1 MSNLIP
7 RRMSL
12 FDEFFRDLAPGFYI
26 RPLHGDP
33 LPQQIKLDVSESDN
47 AYTIEAELPGVNKD
61 AISVTVE
68 NNVVTISA
76 EVKQEDTKREGDKVL
91 HSERYFGSVS
101 RTLALPGDVDESQA
115 NAKFENGVLTLT
127 LPKKVAVAGKR
138 IRIE

>member
-26 RPLHGDP
+26 RPLHGEP

-47 AYTIEAELPGVNKD
+47 AYTIAAELPGVNKD
-61 AISVTVE
+61 AIHVTVE

-76 EVKQEDTKREGDKVL
+76 EVKQEDTKRDGDKVL
-91 HSERYFGSVS
+91 HSERYFGAVS
-101 RTLALPGDVDESQA
+101 RTLALPGDVDEAQA
-115 NAKFENGVLTLT
+115 SAKFENGVLTLT
-127 LPKKVAVAGKR
+127 LPKKVAPAAR
-138 IRIE
+138 RLAIS

>member
-26 RPLHGDP
+26 RPLHGEP

-47 AYTIEAELPGVNKD
+47 AYTITAELPGVSKD
-61 AISVTVE
+61 AIQVTVD
-68 NNVVTISA
+68 NNVVTIGA
-76 EVKQEDTKREGDKVL
+76 EVKQEDVKRDGDKVL
-91 HSERYFGSVS
+91 HSERYFGAVS
-101 RTLALPGDVDESQA
+101 RTLALPGDVDETQA
-115 NAKFENGVLTLT
+115 SAKYENGVLTLV

-138 IRIE
+138 LRIE

>member
-26 RPLHGDP
+26 RPLHGEP

-47 AYTIEAELPGVNKD
+47 AYTIAAELPGVNKD
-61 AISVTVE
+61 AIHVTVE

-76 EVKQEDTKREGDKVL
+76 EVKQEDTKRDGDKVL
-91 HSERYFGSVS
+91 HSERYFGAVS
-101 RTLALPGDVDESQA
+101 RTLALPGDVDEAQA
-115 NAKFENGVLTLT
+115 SAKFENGVLTLT

>member
-33 LPQQIKLDVSESDN
+33 LPQQIKVDITESDN
-47 AYTIEAELPGVNKD
+47 AYTISAEMPGVNKD
-61 AISVTVE
+61 AIHVTVD

-76 EVKQEDTKREGDKVL
+76 EVKQEDVKREGEKVL
-91 HSERYFGSVS
+91 HSERYFGAVS
-101 RTLALPGDVDESQA
+101 RSFALPGDVDEGAAS
-115 NAKFENGVLTLT
+115 AKFENGVLTLT

>member
-33 LPQQIKLDVSESDN
+33 LPQQIKVEVKENDQ
-47 AYTIEAELPGVNKD
+47 AYVISAEMPGVGKD
-61 AISVTVE
+61 NIHVTVE
-68 NNVVTISA
+68 NNVVTIAA
-76 EVKQEDTKREGDKVL
+76 EVKQEDAKRDGEKVL
-91 HSERYFGSVS
+91 HSERYYGQVS
-101 RTLALPGDVDESQA
+101 RSFALPSDVDESA
-115 NAKFENGVLTLT
+115 ASAKYDDGVLTLT

>member
-1 MSNLIP
+1 MSNLLP

-33 LPQQIKLDVSESDN
+33 LPQQIKVDVKENDQ
-47 AYTIEAELPGVNKD
+47 AYIISAEMPGVGKD
-61 AISVTVE
+61 NIHVTVE
-68 NNVVTISA
+68 NNLVTIAA
-76 EVKQEDTKREGDKVL
+76 EVKQEDAQRDGEKVL
-91 HSERYFGSVS
+91 HSERYYGQVS
-101 RTLALPGDVDESQA
+101 RSFALPSDVDESA
-115 NAKFENGVLTLT
+115 ASAKYDNGVLTLT

>member
-33 LPQQIKLDVSESDN
+33 LPQQIKVDISESDN
-47 AYTIEAELPGVNKD
+47 AYTISAEMPGVNKD
-61 AISVTVE
+61 AIHVTVD

-76 EVKQEDTKREGDKVL
+76 EVKQEDVKREGEKVL
-91 HSERYFGSVS
+91 HSERYFGAVS
-101 RTLALPGDVDESQA
+101 RSFALPGDVDEGGA
-115 NAKFENGVLTLT
+115 TAKFENGVLTLT

>member
-26 RPLHGDP
+26 RPLHGEP

-47 AYTIEAELPGVNKD
+47 AYTITAEIPGVSKD
-61 AISVTVE
+61 AIQVTVE
-68 NNVVTISA
+68 NNVVTIGA
-76 EVKQEDTKREGDKVL
+76 EVKQEDVKRDGDKVL
-91 HSERYFGSVS
+91 HSERYFGAVS
-101 RTLALPGDVDESQA
+101 RTLALPGDVDETQA
-115 NAKFENGVLTLT
+115 SAKYENGVLTLV
-127 LPKKVAVAGKR
+127 LPKKAAVVGKR

>member
-12 FDEFFRDLAPGFYI
+12 LDEFFRDLAPGFYI

-47 AYTIEAELPGVNKD
+47 AYTIAAELPGVNKD
-61 AISVTVE
+61 AIHVTVE

-76 EVKQEDTKREGDKVL
+76 EVKQEDAKRDGDKVL
-91 HSERYFGSVS
+91 HSERYFGAVS

-115 NAKFENGVLTLT
+115 SAKFENGVLTLT

>member
-26 RPLHGDP
+26 RPLHGEP

-47 AYTIEAELPGVNKD
+47 AYTITAEIPGVSKD
-61 AISVTVE
+61 AIQVTVE
-68 NNVVTISA
+68 NNVVTIGA
-76 EVKQEDTKREGDKVL
+76 EIKQEDVKRDGDKVL
-91 HSERYFGSVS
+91 HSERYFGAVS
-101 RTLALPGDVDESQA
+101 RTLALPGDVDETQA
-115 NAKFENGVLTLT
+115 SAKYENGVLTLV

>member
-26 RPLHGDP
+26 RPLHGEP

-47 AYTIEAELPGVNKD
+47 AYTITAEIPGVSKD
-61 AISVTVE
+61 AIQVTVE
-68 NNVVTISA
+68 NNVVTIGA
-76 EVKQEDTKREGDKVL
+76 EVKQEDVKRDGDKVL
-91 HSERYFGSVS
+91 HSERYFGAVS
-101 RTLALPGDVDESQA
+101 RTLALPGDVDETQA
-115 NAKFENGVLTLT
+115 SAKYENGVLTLV
-127 LPKKVAVAGKR
+127 LPKKAAVAGKR

>member
-33 LPQQIKLDVSESDN
+33 LPQPIKVDVTESDQ
-47 AYTIEAELPGVNKD
+47 AYILSAELPGVSKD
-61 AISVTVE
+61 AIQITVD

-76 EVKQEDTKREGDKVL
+76 EVRQEDVRRDGDKVL
-91 HSERYFGSVS
+91 HSERYYGAVS
-101 RTLALPGDVDESQA
+101 RSLALPGDVDEN
-115 NAKFENGVLTLT
+115 NAAAKYENGVLKLT
-127 LPKKVAVAGKR
+127 LPKKAAVVGKR